1 MKTFLGEEMGFWKQC
16 PISWEQEKKLR
27 DEFEKSFVKN
37 KVVFAESMYSKS
49 EPMAARAKE
58 VMDEIAM
65 VGWVS
70 GGHSAGYVPVFA
82 IGAGSQLFGEKI
94 DNTEIPKRIAKAA
107 GYK

>member
-1 MKTFLGEEMGFWKQC
+1 M
-16 PISWEQEKKLR
+16 
-27 DEFEKSFVKN
+27 KN

-82 IGAGSQLFGEKI
+82 IAQVLNCLEKKI
-94 DNTEIPKRIAKAA
+94 DNTEIPKKELRKQPDTNK
-107 GYK
+107 Y

>member
-1 MKTFLGEEMGFWKQC
+1 MKWDSGNNYLT
-16 PISWEQEKKLR
+16 SWQQEKKLAR
-27 DEFEKSFVKN
+27 QFEKSFVKN

-49 EPMAARAKE
+49 EPMAASAKQ

-70 GGHSAGYVPVFA
+70 GDILPVLCLYSPLEPVH
-82 IGAGSQLFGEKI
+82 ICSGEKI
-94 DNTEIPKRIAKAA
+94 DNTEILLKRIAKKAA

>member
-1 MKTFLGEEMGFWKQC
+1 MGFWKQL
-16 PISWEQEKKLR
+16 PISWQQEKKLH

-49 EPMAARAKE
+49 EPMAACAKQ

-70 GGHSAGYVPVFA
+70 GGHFWPICACIRYWSRFTFV
-82 IGAGSQLFGEKI
+82 
-94 DNTEIPKRIAKAA
+94 R
-107 GYK
+107 